1 ITSERSR
8 NQYVTMDYQH
18 TVSSAM
24 VNIFR
29 LGFNRS
35 DHESTNRRTI
45 DVPPTLTWIPG
56 QPLGYLTISG
66 IVTENFGDYRLPR
79 LDRLNNYQTG
89 DTLFLNRGAHGIKT
103 GFDVQRIQFNQNTT
117 SQVGGLLTFTSL
129 SSFLQG
135 IPSQFDFALPGV
147 VDPDRGYRQTLF
159 AGFVQDDVRLNRN

>member
-1 ITSERSR
+1 YLFTRPQPTDEYFVQGRIDHQFSMRDSVFGRFTFDNGTADRPPILKLPFTITSERSR

-18 TVSSAM
+18 NVSSTM

-45 DVPPTLTWIPG
+45 DVPPTLTWVPG

-89 DTLFLNRGAHGIKT
+89 DTLFL
-103 GFDVQRIQFNQNTT
+103 
-117 SQVGGLLTFTSL
+117 
-129 SSFLQG
+129 
-135 IPSQFDFALPGV
+135 
-147 VDPDRGYRQTLF
+147 
-159 AGFVQDDVRLNRN
+159 